1 MPLTTANSVENAAGI
16 SRSADQNV
24 RVVRTPRGAEVLQY
38 FDGRSFVQ
46 LELTGRPD
54 GVRPGGFET
63 MLAMLRQRLPLP
75 GLPRRRITPQ
85 EWMELDREA
94 VQYQRRR
101 RTLQVAAVDAQNAG
115 DLDQAARFYTHAARD
130 AQHVLD
136 ILDFAAVEHPT
147 GRLLSADPQT
157 RPTVVAQQC
166 LAEARLSLLCGN
178 VDGALARL
186 AEGQTRVVDCLRL
199 AGIPDPDH
207 NAALRELVDLQAGI
221 RSAPRSG
228 GATASSQSGVPR
240 VGGPASAPVTQQAA
254 REPT

>member
-1 MPLTTANSVENAAGI
+1 MPLITANSVGNAVGI
-16 SRSADQNV
+16 DRPADQNI

-63 MLAMLRQRLPLP
+63 MLAMLRQRLPVP

-101 RTLQVAAVDAQNAG
+101 RTLQLAAADAQNAG
-115 DLDQAARFYTHAARD
+115 DLDQAARFYTHGAQD

-178 VDGALARL
+178 VEGALARL

-207 NAALRELVDLQAGI
+207 NAALRELTDLQAGI
-221 RSAPRSG
+221 RSTSLPG
-228 GATASSQSGVPR
+228 GTAGPDRPGVIR
-240 VGGPASAPVTQQAA
+240 VGEPDFVLTA
-254 REPT
+254 REQTREPS